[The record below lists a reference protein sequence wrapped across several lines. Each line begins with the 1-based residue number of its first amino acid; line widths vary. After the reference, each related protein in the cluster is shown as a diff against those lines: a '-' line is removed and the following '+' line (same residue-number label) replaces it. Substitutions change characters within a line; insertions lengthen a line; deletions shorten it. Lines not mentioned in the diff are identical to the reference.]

1 MSAPDLLGAPLRIL
15 MLSPQPWTGLQVS
28 KHHYAR
34 EAAALGHEVIFA
46 NPPGGAPRLALSSSG
61 VDNITL
67 LDHPVMPLRRAKF
80 HARWLFDRVAKGRA
94 KAIVATTGPID
105 LLWDFDNSGQFAD
118 HRAFGARR
126 SILHAMD
133 RADEG
138 VCHDRRADL
147 ILGVAA
153 TLIDSLPP
161 RETPRHVVPHGLSPL
176 FADLARARL
185 SSDDAAAE
193 SGAIRVGF
201 LGNLTP
207 PWMDRPR
214 LTALI
219 EANPGLHFR
228 FIGPQQDA
236 SAEKRA
242 WVDRLRALPNVELA
256 GLKTGEALVEAM
268 QGVQIWLLCY
278 DRDLDPNKGVNSHKL
293 LEYFAT
299 GGEVVST
306 HIVAQAD
313 APGIFMA
320 PAEAPGQIAALLAEA
335 VQAVREA
342 RDTGWRRRAELA
354 LANSYAANFRQI
366 ATYLSAL

>member
-1 MSAPDLLGAPLRIL
+1 
-15 MLSPQPWTGLQVS
+15 MLSPQPWIGLQVS

-34 EAAALGHEVIFA
+34 EAAALGHDVIFA
-46 NPPGGAPRLALSSSG
+46 NPPGGAPRVTLSPSG
-61 VDNITL
+61 LDNITL
-67 LDHPVMPLRRAKF
+67 IDHPAMPLRRAKF
-80 HARWLFDRVAKGRA
+80 HARWLFDRAAKGRA
-94 KAIVATTGPID
+94 KAIVAATGPID

-138 VCHDRRADL
+138 VRHGRRADL

-161 RETPRHVVPHGLSPL
+161 SETPRHVVPHGLAPR
-176 FADLARARL
+176 FAELARARL
-185 SSDDAAAE
+185 AQSDAPVDKGE
-193 SGAIRVGF
+193 IRIGF

-214 LTALI
+214 LMALI
-219 EANPGLHFR
+219 EANPRLHFR

-236 SAEKRA
+236 SAEQRA

-268 QGVQIWLLCY
+268 LDVQIWLLCY

-320 PAEAPGQIAALLAEA
+320 PAEAPEQLAALLSDA
-335 VQAVREA
+335 VQAVRDA

-354 LANSYAANFRQI
+354 LANSYTANFRQI
-366 ATYLSAL
+366 AAYISAL